1 MANWR
6 DTIVADIIEY
16 MEGIDPSLETE
27 DSSQVTATVEEL
39 LDRVLIY
46 TGRHTLVEDYE
57 EDLEYHTDTT
67 DLFWRNYDRYP
78 IPRVLVRSLARM
90 GISMFKSITSIVNSA
105 LQVKSLEDNGQ
116 SITYGTELQNYFATS
131 SDNEVFGGTI
141 EILDKFR
148 LADIVDNTQQF

>member
-6 DTIVADIIEY
+6 DTIVAGIIEY

-78 IPRVLVRSLARM
+78 IPPVLVRPLARM